1 MSSDR
6 RRNLSSWGDT
16 WLSPIGRS
24 GLYEAG
30 ASLTQLTRIASTSS
44 RLLRT
49 LPMAVSTSRRGGG
62 VLAAVVTA
70 VAALAMLGGVAWGG
84 NPGFTCGPASA
95 QKGFAFCNA
104 ALPAEQ
110 RAADLVARLT
120 TAEKVGQ
127 LGDQAPGVP
136 RLGIPVYKWW
146 SEALHG
152 LAISGKGIHF
162 GNGPARTATSF
173 PQVIHTAAAFDDGLW
188 FRIGQA
194 IGKEGRAFYNLG
206 QAEGLAMWSPNV
218 NIFRDPRWGRG
229 QETPGEDPATA
240 SKYGAAFVKG
250 LQGSSLTNL
259 QTSACCKHITA
270 YDIEE
275 WKGVSRYNFN
285 AKVTPQDL
293 ADTYNPP
300 FRSCVVDGKASCIMC
315 AYTLINGVP
324 ACASSDLLTKTVR
337 GEWKLD
343 GYTASDCDA
352 VAILHKSE
360 HFTRTAEEAVAVALK
375 AGLDI
380 NCGVYM
386 QQNAASA
393 LQQGKM
399 TEKDVDKALKNLF
412 AIRMRLG
419 HFDGDPR
426 GNKLYGRLSAAD
438 VCTPVHKALALEAAR
453 RGVVLLK
460 NDARLLPLRAP
471 TVASAAVIGHNANDI
486 LALLGNYYG
495 LPCETTTPFGG
506 IQKYVKSAKFLPGC
520 SSAAC
525 DVAATDQATALAK
538 SSDYVFLVMGLSQ
551 KQEQEGLD
559 RTSLL
564 LPGKQQALITA
575 VATASK
581 RPVILILLTGG
592 PVDITF
598 AQTNPKIGAILWAGY
613 PGQAGGQAIAD
624 VLFGEFNPSGKLP
637 VTWYPEEF
645 TKFTMTD
652 MRMRPDPATGYPGR
666 SYRFYKG
673 KTVYKF
679 GYGLSYSKFA
689 CRIVSGAGNSSSY
702 GKAALAGLRAATTPE
717 GDAVYRVDEIGDDRC
732 ERLRFPVM
740 VEVQNHGPMDGKH
753 TVLMFVRW
761 SSTDGG
767 RPVRQLIGFRNQHLK
782 VGEKKKLKMEISPC
796 EHLSRARVDG
806 EKVID
811 RGSHFLMVEEDELEI
826 RFQD

>member
-1 MSSDR
+1 MHGVHVSVRSL
-6 RRNLSSWGDT
+6 LSFAP
-16 WLSPIGRS
+16 LRS
-24 GLYEAG
+24 ALRAEKISEEELVFVGVTRGSLPLATLAYMKAG

-49 LPMAVSTSRRGGG
+49 MPMAVSISRRGGG
-62 VLAAVVTA
+62 GGGVLVVAA
-70 VAALAMLGGVAWGG
+70 AALAMLGGVAWGG

-162 GNGPARTATSF
+162 GNGPARSATSF

-229 QETPGEDPATA
+229 QETPGEDPTTA

-275 WKGVSRYNFN
+275 WKGISRYNFN

-399 TEKDVDKALKNLF
+399 TEKDVDKALKSLF

-426 GNKLYGRLSAAD
+426 GNKLYGRLGAAD

-506 IQKYVKSAKFLPGC
+506 IQKY
-520 SSAAC
+520 
-525 DVAATDQATALAK
+525 
-538 SSDYVFLVMGLSQ
+538 
-551 KQEQEGLD
+551 
-559 RTSLL
+559 
-564 LPGKQQALITA
+564 
-575 VATASK
+575 
-581 RPVILILLTGG
+581 
-592 PVDITF
+592 
-598 AQTNPKIGAILWAGY
+598 TNPKIGAILWAGY

-624 VLFGEFNPSGKLP
+624 VLFGEHNPSGKLP